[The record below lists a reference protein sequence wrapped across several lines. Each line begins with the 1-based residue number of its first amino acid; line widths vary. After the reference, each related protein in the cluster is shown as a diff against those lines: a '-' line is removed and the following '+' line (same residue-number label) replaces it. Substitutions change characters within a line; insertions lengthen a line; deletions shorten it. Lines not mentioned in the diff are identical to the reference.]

1 MNGLRERTTR
11 LFVVRHGQ
19 TADNVAMRYLGR
31 RDERLTDTGRT
42 QADRAAAAL
51 ASFPIQV
58 IFTSPLIRAADTA
71 ARIQEKCGA
80 VLFEDV
86 RLIEGSFGRWEGFRR
101 DELIRSGGPDA
112 ERLLQ
117 WEADASCAPP
127 GGESLQDVQA
137 RVVDFVSE
145 LEREWAGS
153 AVALVS
159 HVGPIKALLAYALD
173 IPLLATR
180 RLFLDPCSIS
190 VVDLG
195 ERPFVR
201 LFNSHAHL
209 GWESPRWAVL
219 PGDAEL

>member
-1 MNGLRERTTR
+1 MNGLHKQTTR

-19 TADNVAMRYLGR
+19 TADNVQMRYLGR
-31 RDERLTDTGRT
+31 RDEPLTETGRI

-51 ASFPIQV
+51 SSFPIQAV
-58 IFTSPLIRAADTA
+58 FTSPLIRAADTA
-71 ARIQEKCGA
+71 ARIQKRCGA
-80 VLFEDV
+80 ALFEDV
-86 RLIEGSFGRWEGFRR
+86 RLVEGSFGRWEGLRR
-101 DELIRSGGPDA
+101 DEVIQCGSPDA
-112 ERLLQ
+112 ELLFR

-127 GGESLQDVQA
+127 GGESLEDVQA
-137 RVVDFVSE
+137 RVIDFVSE
-145 LEREWAGS
+145 LEREWCGR

-159 HVGPIKALLAYALD
+159 HVGPIKALLAYAMD

-195 ERPFVR
+195 EIPFVR

-219 PGDAEL
+219 PGTR